1 MNLILS
7 NTTLPMTIDE
17 TVVHKEIIIRYVGP
31 YAETLQGTLT
41 ELDDTMI
48 PEGITVLRDYTF
60 QHNPNLTEVN
70 LEHITEIGISEFK
83 NCGIIFLN
91 MPSLQSCG
99 MQAFAYNPLTTVI
112 LQELNEVGTQ
122 MFLGCEQLIS
132 ADFANA
138 EIINRGAFNGCINFE
153 QLILRNSSKVARLN
167 GTQHFYQTKIES
179 GQGYIYVPDNLVD
192 SYKAAEGWS
201 TYANQIRSIDELEG

>member
-60 QHNPNLTEVN
+60 QENVN
-70 LEHITEIGISEFK
+70 LEKVSLLHIRDVGVSCFNSCAITDLYMPALEIARS
-83 NCGIIFLN
+83 
-91 MPSLQSCG
+91 
-99 MQAFAYNPLTTVI
+99 QAFAYNPFTFVELPSLTSI
-112 LQELNEVGTQ
+112 STQ
-122 MFLGCEQLIS
+122 TFQRCERMIR
-132 ADFANA
+132 ADFLSLT
-138 EIINRGAFNGCINFE
+138 EIMGRAFYNCSALDT
-153 QLILRNSSKVARLN
+153 LILRSNQVVELL
-167 GTQHFYQTKIES
+167 GTQHFANTKIES
-179 GQGYIYVPDNLVD
+179 GQGHIYVPDNLVD

>member
-7 NTTLPMTIDE
+7 NTTLPMTIEE

-60 QHNPNLTEVN
+60 QNNENLTSV
-70 LEHITEIGISEFK
+70 
-83 NCGIIFLN
+83 
-91 MPSLQSCG
+91 SLQHVTDVGVSCFNSCAITDLYMPVLETAH
-99 MQAFAYNPLTTVI
+99 MQSFAYNPFTSVIFPSLTSI
-112 LQELNEVGTQ
+112 STQ
-122 MFLGCEQLIS
+122 MFQRCEQMTR
-132 ADFANA
+132 ADFPSVT
-138 EIINRGAFNGCINFE
+138 EMMSRAFYICSSLDT
-153 QLILRNSSKVARLN
+153 LILRANQVVELS

-192 SYKAAEGWS
+192 SYKTAEGWS